1 MATPSLYFAHNR
13 RLAQGYENAMNHLR
27 NLLLPLTSA
36 TGLAMVIWGGFMP
49 DYWMRRHLPPG
60 TEPDYPMQA
69 VLTFCALILAECL
82 LLLAVLRPTSYC
94 RSWGRA
100 LCASLL
106 ALAIAGFWFSGFM
119 HAPPYYGM
127 HLQWWLLVSLG
138 LVLLTLYSAGQSWW
152 QRRNKVSA

>member
-1 MATPSLYFAHNR
+1 MVGWAGRAV
-13 RLAQGYENAMNHLR
+13 
-27 NLLLPLTSA
+27 PL
-36 TGLAMVIWGGFMP
+36 GGA
-49 DYWMRRHLPPG
+49 G
-60 TEPDYPMQA
+60 AGQ
-69 VLTFCALILAECL
+69 
-82 LLLAVLRPTSYC
+82 LRPGSYC

-106 ALAIAGFWFSGFM
+106 ALALGGFWFSGFM

-127 HLQWWLLVSLG
+127 HLQWWLLVCLG

>member
-1 MATPSLYFAHNR
+1 MMIWR
-13 RLAQGYENAMNHLR
+13 R
-27 NLLLPLTSA
+27 LLLPLTA
-36 TGLAMVIWGGFMP
+36 TIGLSMVVWAGFMP

-60 TEPDYPMQA
+60 TDSAYPMHA
-69 VLTFCALILAECL
+69 VLTFCAFIVVECL
-82 LLLAVLRPTSYC
+82 LLLAVLRPASYC

-106 ALAIAGFWFSGFM
+106 ALAIAGLWLSGFM

-138 LVLLTLYSAGQSWW
+138 LVLLTLYSAGQSCW
-152 QRRNKVSA
+152 QRRSKVSV